1 MNEHFESIICKLIQ
15 PQEGKGSLFAFD
27 LSEHIDREH
36 TDNTDVGQA
45 LNSAFLVALAGSMHP
60 ASERAKR
67 FLALLSETAEW
78 ADVASF
84 YLKGID
90 LVHQEIESMC
100 THDPDF
106 TKRLNTLS
114 QWLSHNENW
123 FEAEETAEKMWSVFF
138 PEATGIRAHRK
149 ERVQALRA
157 KRTVTVTKLNTAPL
171 TDPARQILFTSNVLL
186 TTPAPSTSPDD
197 LPFSHYIRKRLVEIS
212 REPQFHWY
220 DHPIQVGVVPEKN
233 EVLYGL
239 RALDAALEFERTRGN
254 IPPQGKTVC
263 VLSVSV
269 THQGL
274 QEIAKKYLEEELARS
289 VSLKNIDIYVFT
301 EADTMRVIDDI
312 LAPAAAYYLHR
323 DNPKELLSVFG
334 VDGEYGRHYSFLKAI
349 TPFWSIFLQ
358 PEIRATFKIDLDQVF
373 PQRELVD
380 QTGASALEHFK
391 TPLWGAQG
399 LDSNEQPVELGMI
412 AGALVDEADIG
423 KSLFTPD
430 VPFPNRGLSLDEY
443 IFLSTLPQAL
453 STEAEMMT
461 RYTRDNL
468 DGQRSCIQRIH
479 VTGGTNGI
487 LVDSLRR
494 YRPFT
499 PSFIGR
505 AEDQAYVLSTLLN
518 PGTQL
523 AYVHEAGLIMRHDKE
538 AFAQEAIESAYL
550 GKLVGDY
557 IRILYFSAY
566 AGALTN
572 DVAKLKDTVDPFTGC
587 FISRIPITVVYLRLG
602 FKTASLFAEGKK
614 EQGLEFIRI
623 GAQRISA
630 ALDFIRGENS
640 KLKHGYEKERLS
652 WNLYYDTLSA
662 VENGIDKGDGFAL
675 ELQKKAHRIIKQ
687 CTISFGSR

>member
-1 MNEHFESIICKLIQ
+1 MIDHFESIICKLIQ
-15 PQEGKGSLFAFD
+15 PQQGKASFFSFD
-27 LSEHIDREH
+27 LSDH
-36 TDNTDVGQA
+36 TDKTDVGQA
-45 LNSAFLVALAGSMHP
+45 LNSAFLVALAGSMHQ

-67 FLALLSETAEW
+67 FLALMSETAEW
-78 ADVASF
+78 ADVANF
-84 YLKGID
+84 YLRGID

-106 TKRLNTLS
+106 AKRLGTLS

-123 FEAEETAEKMWSVFF
+123 FESEETAEKIWSAFF
-138 PEATGIRAHRK
+138 PEATGIRAHKK

-157 KRTVTVTKLNTAPL
+157 KRTVTITKLNTAPL

-186 TTPAPSTSPDD
+186 TTPAALTSPDE
-197 LPFSHYIRKRLVEIS
+197 LPFSHYIRKRLIEIS
-212 REPQFHWY
+212 GEPQFHWY

-269 THQGL
+269 THRGL
-274 QEIAKKYLEEELARS
+274 QEIAKKYLKEELARS

-301 EADTMRVIDDI
+301 EADTLRIIDDI
-312 LAPAAAYYLHR
+312 LAPAAAYYLHC
-323 DNPKELLSVFG
+323 DNAKELLSAFG

-349 TPFWSIFLQ
+349 APFWSIFLQ

-373 PQRELVD
+373 PQRELVE

-412 AGALVDEADIG
+412 AGALVDEADID

-430 VPFPNRGLSLDEY
+430 VPFPNRGLSLDEH
-443 IFLSTLPQAL
+443 IFFSTLPQAL

-461 RYTRDNL
+461 RYTRDKL
-468 DGQRSCIQRIH
+468 DGRRSCIQRIH

-487 LVDSLRR
+487 LVESLRR

-505 AEDQAYVLSTLLN
+505 AEDQAYILSTFPN
-518 PGTQL
+518 PGTKL

-557 IRILYFSAY
+557 VRILYFSAY
-566 AGALTN
+566 ATVLNN

-587 FISRIPITVVYLRLG
+587 FISRIPITVVYLRLA
-602 FKTASLFAEGKK
+602 FNAASLFTEGKK

-623 GAQRISA
+623 GARRITA
-630 ALDFIRGENS
+630 ALNFTGGENS
-640 KLKHGYEKERLS
+640 MLKRQYEKERLS
-652 WNLYYDTLSA
+652 WNFYYDTLSA
-662 VENGIDKGDGFAL
+662 VENGIDKGDDFVL
-675 ELQKKAHRIIKQ
+675 ELLKKAEEIVHECSINVE
-687 CTISFGSR
+687 SG

>member
-1 MNEHFESIICKLIQ
+1 MNDHFKSIICRLIQ
-15 PQEGKGSLFAFD
+15 PQKGKGAFFAFD
-27 LSEHIDREH
+27 LSEHLDREH
-36 TDNTDVGQA
+36 ADNTDVGQA

-60 ASERAKR
+60 ASGRAKR
-67 FLALLSETAEW
+67 FFALFSETPEW
-78 ADVASF
+78 AEVAGF

-100 THDPDF
+100 THDPGF
-106 TKRLNTLS
+106 TKRLETLS
-114 QWLSHNENW
+114 QWLTHDENC
-123 FEAEETAEKMWSVFF
+123 FETEETAEKMWSVFF
-138 PEATGIRAHRK
+138 PEATGIRAHEK

-157 KRTVTVTKLNTAPL
+157 KRRVTITKLNTAPL
-171 TDPARQILFTSNVLL
+171 TDPTRQILFTSNVLL
-186 TTPAPSTSPDD
+186 TTPAASTSPEK
-197 LPFSHYIRKRLVEIS
+197 LPFGHYIRKRLLEIS

-220 DHPIQVGVVPEKN
+220 DHPIQVGVVQEKN

-239 RALDAALEFERTRGN
+239 RALDTALEFERTRGN
-254 IPPQGKTVC
+254 IPAQGKTVC

-269 THQGL
+269 THEGL
-274 QEIAKKYLEEELARS
+274 QEIAKKYLEEELSRS
-289 VSLKNIDIYVFT
+289 PSLKNIDIFVFT
-301 EADTMRVIDDI
+301 EADTQRIIDEI

-323 DNPKELLSVFG
+323 DNARELLSVFG
-334 VDGEYGRHYSFLKAI
+334 ADGEYGRHYSFLKAI
-349 TPFWSIFLQ
+349 APFWSIFLQ
-358 PEIRATFKIDLDQVF
+358 PEIRATFKIDLDQIF
-373 PQRELVD
+373 PQRELVE

-399 LDSNEQPVELGMI
+399 LDSNEHPVELGMI

-443 IFLSTLPQAL
+443 IFFSPLPQAL

-461 RYTRDNL
+461 RYIGDNM

-487 LVDSLRR
+487 LVHSLRR

-505 AEDQAYVLSTLLN
+505 AEDQAYILSTLPN
-518 PGTQL
+518 PGTKL

-538 AFAQEAIESAYL
+538 AFAQEAIESTHL

-572 DVAKLKDTVDPFTGC
+572 DVAKLKDAVDPFTGC
-587 FISRIPITVVYLRLG
+587 FISRIPITVVYLRLS
-602 FKTASLFAEGKK
+602 FKAASLFAEGKK

-623 GAQRISA
+623 GAQRIIT
-630 ALDFIRGENS
+630 ALDFIGGENS
-640 KLKHGYEKERLS
+640 KLKDQYEKERLG

-662 VENGIDKGDGFAL
+662 IENGIADGHQFAL
-675 ELQKKAHRIIKQ
+675 DLRRKAQAIIKT
-687 CTISFGSR
+687 CAIGFG

>member
-15 PQEGKGSLFAFD
+15 PQEGKGPFFTFD
-27 LSEHIDREH
+27 LSEHLDQEH
-36 TDNTDVGQA
+36 TDDLDVARA
-45 LNSAFLVALAGSMHP
+45 LNSAFLVALAGSMHSS
-60 ASERAKR
+60 SEQAKR
-67 FLALLSETAEW
+67 FLALSSETAEW
-78 ADVASF
+78 ADIASF

-90 LVHQEIESMC
+90 LVHQEIESMY
-100 THDPDF
+100 THDPGF
-106 TKRLNTLS
+106 AKRLYALS
-114 QWLSHNENW
+114 QCLSYNQTCSEP
-123 FEAEETAEKMWSVFF
+123 EETAEKMWSVFF
-138 PEATGIRAHRK
+138 PEATGIRAHIK
-149 ERVQALRA
+149 ERVQALRE
-157 KRTVTVTKLNTAPL
+157 KRTVTITKLNTAPL
-171 TDPARQILFTSNVLL
+171 TDPAQQILFTSNVLL
-186 TTPAPSTSPDD
+186 TTPAASTSPDE
-197 LPFSHYIRKRLVEIS
+197 LPFSRYIRKRLLEIGG
-212 REPQFHWY
+212 EPQLHWY

-239 RALDAALEFERTRGN
+239 QALDGALEFERTRGTM
-254 IPPQGKTVC
+254 PPQKKAVC

-269 THQGL
+269 TNQGL

-289 VSLKNIDIYVFT
+289 ASLKNIDLYVFT
-301 EADTMRVIDDI
+301 EADTIRLIDDI

-323 DNPKELLSVFG
+323 DNAKGLLSVFG

-349 TPFWSIFLQ
+349 APLWSVFLQ
-358 PEIRATFKIDLDQVF
+358 PQIRATFKIDLDQVF

-412 AGALVDEADIG
+412 AGALVNEADIG

-443 IFLSTLPQAL
+443 IFFSTLPQAL

-461 RYTRDNL
+461 RYTEDNL
-468 DGQRSCIQRIH
+468 DGQRTCIQRIH

-505 AEDQAYVLSTLLN
+505 AEDQAYILSTLLN
-518 PGTQL
+518 PGAKL
-523 AYVHEAGLIMRHDKE
+523 AYVHDPGLIMRHDKK
-538 AFAQEAIESAYL
+538 AFAHEAIESAYL

-572 DVAKLKDTVDPFTGC
+572 DVTKLKHTVDPFTGC

-602 FKTASLFAEGKK
+602 FIAASLFAEGKK

-623 GAQRISA
+623 GARRIIT
-630 ALDFIRGENS
+630 ALDFTGGRNS
-640 KLKHGYEKERLS
+640 MLKHGYEKERLG

-662 VENGIDKGDGFAL
+662 IEGGIAEGHQFAL
-675 ELQKKAHRIIKQ
+675 DLRRKAHRIITDCAVRFESQ
-687 CTISFGSR
+687 

>member
-1 MNEHFESIICKLIQ
+1 MNEHFKSIICKLIQ
-15 PQEGKGSLFAFD
+15 PQKGKGAFFAFD
-27 LSEHIDREH
+27 LSEHLDREH
-36 TDNTDVGQA
+36 TDKTDVGQA

-67 FLALLSETAEW
+67 FLALLSETPEW
-78 ADVASF
+78 TEVASF

-100 THDPDF
+100 THDPGF

-114 QWLSHNENW
+114 QWLAHNENW
-123 FEAEETAEKMWSVFF
+123 FETEETAEKMWSVFF
-138 PEATGIRAHRK
+138 PEATGIRAHEK

-157 KRTVTVTKLNTAPL
+157 KRTVTITKLNTTPI

-186 TTPAPSTSPDD
+186 TTPAASTSPDE
-197 LPFSHYIRKRLVEIS
+197 LPLSHYIRKRLVEIS

-254 IPPQGKTVC
+254 VPPQGKTVC

-289 VSLKNIDIYVFT
+289 VNLKNIDIYVFT
-301 EADTMRVIDDI
+301 EADTMRIIDEI
-312 LAPAAAYYLHR
+312 LAPAAAYYLHC

-349 TPFWSIFLQ
+349 APFWSIFLQ

-373 PQRELVD
+373 PQRELVE

-391 TPLWGAQG
+391 TRLWGAQG

-430 VPFPNRGLSLDEY
+430 VPFPNRGPSFDEY
-443 IFLSTLPQAL
+443 IFFSTLPQAL

-461 RYTRDNL
+461 RYVGDNL

-505 AEDQAYVLSTLLN
+505 AEDQAYILSTLLN

-523 AYVHEAGLIMRHDKE
+523 AYVHEAGLIMRHDKK

-572 DVAKLKDTVDPFTGC
+572 DVAKLKDIIDPFTGC
-587 FISRIPITVVYLRLG
+587 FISRIPTTIVYLRLG
-602 FKTASLFAEGKK
+602 LKTASLFAEGKK

-623 GAQRISA
+623 GAQRIIT
-630 ALDFIRGENS
+630 ALDFIGGENS
-640 KLKHGYEKERLS
+640 KLKDQYEKERLS

-662 VENGIDKGDGFAL
+662 VENSIADGHQFAL
-675 ELQKKAHRIIKQ
+675 DLRRKARSIIKT
-687 CTISFGSR
+687 CAIGFG